1 MRVEPAPRKT
11 SWSTIGRAKRAA
23 SKLRRDKVTGVPRW
37 EKIPS
42 VLAGQFGEA
51 LPPVGKSIKVR
62 AEDVGFSFEIT
73 AQVRIKILALVDIDE
88 QTNTFEV
95 VLEVGLSWDVSQHEF
110 EACAKFWHQ
119 FRPKVYFENA
129 ESSSL
134 FDVPT
139 EHGVVL
145 RRGAETKR
153 HFEYKKRTRQRFRKP
168 LDLMA
173 FPFDSQ
179 TLTIELYA
187 EPLYIYGCL
196 FRLALTHGQ
205 KHVFARDADCVDDM
219 RTYAVFGLAGNEL
232 IEEDI
237 PWIDQGTKLEPNR
250 YVFMIFASRRAE
262 STVFNIYLPL
272 CLMFILSFIA
282 YFVPPCAIY
291 DRASVTLTLFLSVIA
306 LKTYMSDRLPKVPYT
321 TAVETFLLLVSF
333 TLLCQSCLMMAAAAY
348 CIRYGAR
355 GQLGLEPDAFEDFS
369 PLEDDWDCKTGLSDE
384 GRVDFW
390 CLNRRVR
397 MQNVVDT
404 AGIAVSAL
412 VGLGGVLNVA
422 YRYVRLWLDKY
433 QVRQAVVRYKHSC
446 DDSCQQRSED
456 SLRRNQSPVIFL
468 RWRRAKSQRLEE
480 EYEASSILY
489 AFMKA
494 HCIPGRS
501 LFARRPSSPDDGEDS
516 RKQKANA
523 VTALVQRYHRRAY
536 GYGNAE
542 FVHEFQR
549 SEEVPASSA
558 NSGRPSLDEIA
569 STESRTTIMFDC
581 GTGETKALMACL
593 VDRVKVRIVQ
603 IDMFAVEGKNV
614 TMEDLCRSGDTVA
627 FVRWLTYHV
636 HPTFDFEVTEEHATL
651 ADVYGFEPVHTD
663 KQQRGGHL
671 MEAKSEDRLISGLA
685 LCAVNGRPFDT
696 ATARECQER
705 AKKIA
710 RAHFRNPLPYD
721 RVMATGPH
729 TFEGS
734 AVLDESATPLRVALG
749 SKGTVRARFPDDG
762 VETLGLPKDTPI
774 VITYHVVW
782 DVEPARVCVVRQ
794 RRYQTS
800 HDRHGSTTGLLIK
813 PINQVRIECVRG
825 AEVGPGPQW
834 HPPRVVVGTGAW
846 FRNSRGVVRERAE
859 AMFETIRSR
868 HPSWYFER
876 NTDLDECWYE
886 MLSVEYAYKFT
897 SMDPPDAVLAVGGGS
912 TQYACIVA
920 PDVRDRI
927 AWRDS
932 PDANERHGYVRNRE
946 WGSHDNERDTFKY
959 LVLEPTDNDDPYR
972 YTTVDVLPHQI
983 VTTARGEAGQASPRM
998 VPCLLQNGNTNGIRF
1013 FEDAIYHR
1021 ATARSELAKVSDD
1034 WHTWC
1039 NKILKELAQT
1049 NNICRGLP
1057 KNAACISA
1065 CWYAAEFVDLG
1076 SAKGATSRNNTV
1088 CVLAKTAKDVFAAE
1102 LRRLI
1107 DLVDESDGNDETL
1120 KLADVLDMINAKRE
1134 RDGKTKKV
1142 TPILLS
1148 NLTYQVAL
1156 IDALF
1161 TDETQLRYCREWLI
1175 QGEKFRTTW
1184 SAGFYLSM
1192 LRQDGALPF

>member
-11 SWSTIGRAKRAA
+11 SWSSIGRAKRAA
-23 SKLRRDKVTGVPRW
+23 SKLRRDKAMVVPRW

-110 EACAKFWHQ
+110 EACGKFWEQ

-134 FDVPT
+134 FDSPT

-205 KHVFARDADCVDDM
+205 QHVFARDADCVDDM
-219 RTYAVFGLAGNEL
+219 RTYAVFGLAGSEL

-237 PWIDQGTKLEPNR
+237 PWIDQGARAEPNR
-250 YVFMIFASRRAE
+250 YVFLIFASRRCE

-272 CLMFILSFIA
+272 CLMFVLSFIA

-355 GQLGLEPDAFEDFS
+355 GQLGLEPDAFEDFT

-404 AGIAVSAL
+404 AGVAVSAL
-412 VGLGGVLNVA
+412 VGLGGVLNVL

-433 QVRQAVVRYKHSC
+433 QVRQAVVRYKHATAS
-446 DDSCQQRSED
+446 DARTED
-456 SLRRNQSPVIFL
+456 SLRRHQSAVVFL
-468 RWRRAKSQRLEE
+468 RWRRAKSLRLEE

-501 LFARRPSSPDDGEDS
+501 LVLPSPQEEDS
-516 RKQKANA
+516 QAQKANA
-523 VTALVQRYHRRAY
+523 MTTLVKRYHRRAY

-542 FVHEFQR
+542 FVHDFQR
-549 SEEVPASSA
+549 REASSFKLDD
-558 NSGRPSLDEIA
+558 NSKS
-569 STESRTTIMFDC
+569 ESRTTIMFDC

-593 VDRVKVRIVQ
+593 VDRVKVRIDQ
-603 IDMFAVEGKNV
+603 IDMFAVKGKNV
-614 TMEDLCRSGDTVA
+614 TMEDLCRSGDTA
-627 FVRWLTYHV
+627 PFVRWLTYHV
-636 HPTFDFEVTEEHATL
+636 HPTFDFEVNEDHTSL
-651 ADVYGFEPVHTD
+651 KDVFGFEPVPIDNHST
-663 KQQRGGHL
+663 L
-671 MEAKSEDRLISGLA
+671 MEAKSDDGLVSGLA

-696 ATARECQER
+696 ATAVECRER

-721 RVMATGPH
+721 RVMAMNPH

-734 AVLDESATPLRVALG
+734 AVLDDSAAPLRVALG
-749 SKGTVRARFPDDG
+749 SKGTVQARFPDDIDN
-762 VETLGLPKDTPI
+762 LALPKDVPI
-774 VITYHVVW
+774 VMTYHVVW
-782 DVEPARVCVVRQ
+782 DVEPARVCIVRQ
-794 RRYQTS
+794 RRYQTG
-800 HDRHGSTTGLLIK
+800 RGSTTGLLIK
-813 PINQVRIECVRG
+813 PINEMRIECVRG
-825 AEVGPGPQW
+825 GEVGPGPQW
-834 HPPRVVVGTGAW
+834 QPPRVVVGTGAW
-846 FRNSRGVVRERAE
+846 FRNSRGAVRERAE
-859 AMFETIRSR
+859 AMFESIRSR

-897 SMDPPDAVLAVGGGS
+897 GMDPPDAVLAVGGGS

-927 AWRDS
+927 AWRDT
-932 PDANERHGYVRNRE
+932 PDSDERHGYVRNRE
-946 WGSHDNERDTFKY
+946 WGAHDNERDTFKY

-972 YTTVDVLPHQI
+972 YTTADVLPHQI
-983 VTTARGEAGQASPRM
+983 VTTVRGETGPRM

-1013 FEDAIYHR
+1013 FEDVVYHR
-1021 ATARSELAKVSDD
+1021 ATARSELARVSDD

-1039 NKILKELAQT
+1039 NHILKELAQT

-1076 SAKGATSRNNTV
+1076 NAKGATSRNNTV
-1088 CVLAKTAKDVFAAE
+1088 CVLAKTAKDVFATE

-1107 DLVDESDGNDETL
+1107 DLVDETDGDETL
-1120 KLADVLDMINAKRE
+1120 KLADVLDIINAKLE
-1134 RDGKTKKV
+1134 RPKKV
-1142 TPILLS
+1142 TPVLLS

-1175 QGEKFRTTW
+1175 NGEKFRTTW